1 YVKDIVDA
9 KNEAERSNNLKSDF
23 LAQMS
28 HEIRTPVNTILS
40 FTSLL
45 KESLENKLENDLK
58 DSFNIIDNGGRRLIR
73 TIDLILDVSQ
83 IQSGTL
89 KLEPSKIDLIEIIND
104 LISEFKQPASK
115 KKLDLI
121 FTSDLTKLNSWAD
134 NYTITQAFANLI
146 HNAIKYTANG
156 SIKISARKNENKE
169 ACIDFTDTGVGMSE
183 EFLTKLFEPFSQE
196 ETGYTRKFEG
206 TGLGLTLVRNYCEL
220 NDAEISVCSKKNQGS
235 TFTVTFKNKNHS

>member
-1 YVKDIVDA
+1 MEFTKSVLEIFASRSSAEIERLQYVKDIVDA

-83 IQSGTL
+83 IQSGTF
-89 KLEPSKIDLIEIIND
+89 KIR
-104 LISEFKQPASK
+104 
-115 KKLDLI
+115 
-121 FTSDLTKLNSWAD
+121 
-134 NYTITQAFANLI
+134 TI
-146 HNAIKYTANG
+146 
-156 SIKISARKNENKE
+156 KNRFN
-169 ACIDFTDTGVGMSE
+169 
-183 EFLTKLFEPFSQE
+183 
-196 ETGYTRKFEG
+196 
-206 TGLGLTLVRNYCEL
+206 RNY
-220 NDAEISVCSKKNQGS
+220 
-235 TFTVTFKNKNHS
+235 